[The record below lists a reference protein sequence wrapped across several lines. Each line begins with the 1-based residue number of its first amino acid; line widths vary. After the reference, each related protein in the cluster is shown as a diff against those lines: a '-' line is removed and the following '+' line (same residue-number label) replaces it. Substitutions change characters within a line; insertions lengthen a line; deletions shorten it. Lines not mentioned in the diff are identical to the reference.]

1 MEKLLKILKDIKPE
15 VDFEKETDLIGRSI
29 LTSFD
34 IIRLVMEI
42 SNEFDIEVSPLYIVP
57 ENFSSAQKIMELI
70 EKIEEEE

>member
-1 MEKLLKILKDIKPE
+1 MERLLNILKEIEPD
-15 VDFEKETDLIGRSI
+15 VDFEKETDLIEKGI

-42 SNEFDIEVSPLYIVP
+42 SNEFDIEISPLYIVP
-57 ENFSSAQKIMELI
+57 ENFSSASKIMELI

>member
-1 MEKLLKILKDIKPE
+1 MEKLLKILIDIKPE

>member
-1 MEKLLKILKDIKPE
+1 MEKLLKILKEIKPD
-15 VDFEKETDLIGRSI
+15 VDFEKETDLIGRNI

>member
-1 MEKLLKILKDIKPE
+1 MEKLLKILKEIKPD

-70 EKIEEEE
+70 EKIEDED

>member
-1 MEKLLKILKDIKPE
+1 MDKLLKILKDIKPD

-70 EKIEEEE
+70 EKIEDED